1 MTTSFHWKEWFG
13 SIVLVKPAI
22 FLYWSAC
29 KKPGNW
35 TVYIYIYIYIYS
47 KTTGKEYAMFS
58 NVNYKYLMWF
68 TSLTVTSA
76 GRNAWEKVS
85 NHSTKE
91 WMDTEM
97 TLRKRRSCPW
107 VNTLCRRD
115 THWMTLTDPNL
126 YHIKRQFLDPRVT
139 NITSGRHKQKGPN
152 LLFFN
157 FLTSACP

>member
-29 KKPGNW
+29 TKPGNW

-115 THWMTLTDPNL
+115 IHWMTLMLLCCILDVYVYKHIGKPNNL
-126 YHIKRQFLDPRVT
+126 KGYGSKKNKRPKWDCQ
-139 NITSGRHKQKGPN
+139 N
-152 LLFFN
+152 LHFF
-157 FLTSACP
+157 